1 MDGYPEKIQSTDPWI
16 EINLFQCTARAKTHD
31 TRKFIYALKSLSSLH
46 INILQKNSYSEW
58 FFTLRTHICV
68 MAWIS
73 LLFYSKRALSKQTLT
88 YMQSY
93 PFYLCQRTI
102 KEQWLW
108 VPLQERDKYHHIVIN
123 YVYFYVVSYVYFY
136 ALSKTLMS
144 NKYHSCLR
152 ERLSSTENT

>member
-1 MDGYPEKIQSTDPWI
+1 
-16 EINLFQCTARAKTHD
+16 
-31 TRKFIYALKSLSSLH
+31 
-46 INILQKNSYSEW
+46 
-58 FFTLRTHICV
+58 
-68 MAWIS
+68 
-73 LLFYSKRALSKQTLT
+73 
-88 YMQSY
+88 MQSF
-93 PFYLCQRTI
+93 PFYLRQRTI
-102 KEQWLW
+102 KEQWFW